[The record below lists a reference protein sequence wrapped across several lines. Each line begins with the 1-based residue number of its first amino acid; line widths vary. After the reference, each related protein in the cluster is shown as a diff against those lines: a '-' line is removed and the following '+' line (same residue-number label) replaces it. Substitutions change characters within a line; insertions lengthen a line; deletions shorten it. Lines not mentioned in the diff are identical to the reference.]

1 MFTQKIL
8 CVHET
13 ARELQ
18 ELRGTLENA
27 GYEVVP
33 AKDGSQALD
42 ILKAGGVTGVVL
54 DYDTEAPGGLALRN
68 SITHSFPDLP
78 LLLFS
83 HVDEIKRTPLSVF
96 EAFLHQPGPLD
107 SLISR
112 IPTNC

>member
-8 CVHET
+8 CVHDT
-13 ARELQ
+13 ANELQ

-27 GYEVVP
+27 GYQVVP
-33 AKDGSQALD
+33 AKNGSQAMD
-42 ILKAGGVTGVVL
+42 ILKAGGVDGVIL
-54 DYDTEAPGGLALRN
+54 DYDTEAPGGVALRN
-68 SITHSFPDLP
+68 SISHSFPELP

-83 HVDEIKRTPLSVF
+83 HVEEIKQTPLRVF
-96 EAFLHQPGPLD
+96 EAFLSRPEPLD